1 MKGAEAE
8 AGTGFRGARYKAAA
22 GARCRSPCLCRREC
36 ALPSLL
42 LLLPPPPLPPAAAGT
57 SRHRRSLPRRTEQV
71 PGAGGDPGAGKGEA
85 GGGEG
90 RLKEWGCGGREGR
103 GVWKG
108 GVGGLVGERGERE
121 GEKRLGRVRVREMQD
136 CKGGEGGAGRWD
148 GWDMEP

>member
-42 LLLPPPPLPPAAAGT
+42 LLPPPPLPPAAAGT

-71 PGAGGDPGAGKGEA
+71 PGVGGDPGAGKGEA
-85 GGGEG
+85 GGGGGETEG
-90 RLKEWGCGGREGR
+90 MGLWGEGGKR
-103 GVWKG
+103 GVEG
-108 GVGGLVGERGERE
+108 GSWRAGGGERG
-121 GEKRLGRVRVREMQD
+121 
-136 CKGGEGGAGRWD
+136 A
-148 GWDMEP
+148 

>member
-1 MKGAEAE
+1 MQGE
-8 AGTGFRGARYKAAA
+8 TRG
-22 GARCRSPCLCRREC
+22 
-36 ALPSLL
+36 
-42 LLLPPPPLPPAAAGT
+42 
-57 SRHRRSLPRRTEQV
+57 QV
-71 PGAGGDPGAGKGEA
+71 RGRL

-121 GEKRLGRVRVREMQD
+121 GEKRLGRVRVRVREMQD